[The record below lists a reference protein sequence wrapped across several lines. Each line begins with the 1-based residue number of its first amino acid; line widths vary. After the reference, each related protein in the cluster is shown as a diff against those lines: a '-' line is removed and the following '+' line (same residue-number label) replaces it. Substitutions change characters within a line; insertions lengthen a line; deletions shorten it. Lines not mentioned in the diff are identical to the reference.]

1 MGRLLL
7 QPVCDIAMSEQQQQ
21 QKKRKRPAE
30 AADASGEQPA
40 EAVIRREQGR
50 ERRQQSPPSPVRRY
64 QGMTESDFYTPLY
77 NKQVF
82 LALIDGNVYE
92 GLLEGV
98 DKFHLLVRTQNGLM
112 LFSKHAITYVM
123 GGREQHSE
131 AEQQ

>member
-1 MGRLLL
+1 
-7 QPVCDIAMSEQQQQ
+7 
-21 QKKRKRPAE
+21 
-30 AADASGEQPA
+30 
-40 EAVIRREQGR
+40 
-50 ERRQQSPPSPVRRY
+50 
-64 QGMTESDFYTPLY
+64 MTESDFYTPLY

-123 GGREQHSE
+123 AGKELPSE
-131 AEQQ
+131 AEHQ